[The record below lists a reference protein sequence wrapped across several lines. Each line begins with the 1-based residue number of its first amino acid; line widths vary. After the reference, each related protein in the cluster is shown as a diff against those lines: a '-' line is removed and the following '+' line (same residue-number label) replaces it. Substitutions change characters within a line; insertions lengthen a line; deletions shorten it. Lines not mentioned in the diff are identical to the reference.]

1 MDDTLFDYYI
11 LITYVWTAHFLSAK
25 IFECSLSL
33 TLSLLDYTSINSM
46 FYFFVIFDLTKN
58 TALIYFRKIGWAQ
71 IPHRN
76 YNNSCSSIESI
87 MYVMHISEN
96 IFVGETLDDK
106 TKYRNFF
113 CMMKENSREA
123 HHLNCFGILYCD
135 SKIWFSY
142 FRLTFR

>member
-25 IFECSLSL
+25 IFECSLSHS
-33 TLSLLDYTSINSM
+33 LSLLDYTYINSM

-106 TKYRNFF
+106 TKYRNFSAWWR
-113 CMMKENSREA
+113 KTPGR
-123 HHLNCFGILYCD
+123 HI
-135 SKIWFSY
+135 IWIVLVY
-142 FRLTFR
+142 FIVTTKSDFLIFD

>member
-33 TLSLLDYTSINSM
+33 TLSLLDYTYINSM

-96 IFVGETLDDK
+96 IFVGETLDDN
-106 TKYRNFF
+106 TKYRNFSTWWR
-113 CMMKENSREA
+113 KTPGR
-123 HHLNCFGILYCD
+123 HI
-135 SKIWFSY
+135 IWIVLVY
-142 FRLTFR
+142 FIVTTKSDFLIFD